1 MHDIVFSVSTESVMN
16 IILSLVETLY
26 SQLEGLYTMFHTLK
40 RSFTHLHRKSSQF
53 SNQPQHLNTFD
64 NAKSQHSIN
73 VLGTLC
79 IVI

>member
-1 MHDIVFSVSTESVMN
+1 MHDIVFSVSTESVMK

-53 SNQPQHLNTFD
+53 SNQP
-64 NAKSQHSIN
+64 
-73 VLGTLC
+73 
-79 IVI
+79 